1 MDFMFRLGSHPYAVS
16 LRIYKY
22 SRGGKPKIQSTY
34 KGWAFQIKATEHGQE
49 AGEMAWPVKD
59 LMHKHEDPRSAP
71 QNPHK
76 SQMCYRI
83 LL

>member
-34 KGWAFQIKATEHGQE
+34 KGWAFQIKAIEHGQE

-59 LMHKHEDPRSAP
+59 LMHKHEDLHMITRTEGKGQA
-71 QNPHK
+71 
-76 SQMCYRI
+76 C
-83 LL
+83 